1 MASSCTLI
9 NVAVALRTNS
19 TIAFPCVFHLV
30 GCSTYRRPVLSGRIE
45 ERLNQVIG
53 EVSEEKRAG
62 VVRPWTWSGVTPRTT
77 RSGDLGC

>member
-9 NVAVALRTNS
+9 SVAVTLRTNS
-19 TIAFPCVFHLV
+19 TIAFPCAFHLV

-62 VVRPWTWSGVTPRTT
+62 VRPWTWSGVTSRTRRT
-77 RSGDLGC
+77 GEASC